1 MNNPARIPQTTF
13 FRKSRI
19 FRRGHVVLY
28 AMLAVPVAYILV
40 FAYYPMYGA
49 QIAFR
54 DFSIVKGITQSPWV
68 GLKHFRL
75 FFQNYMF
82 WRLMRNT
89 LAISLYSLATFP
101 VSIVLALLIH
111 TMPLRH
117 FRKSVQ
123 MITYAPHFIS
133 TVVMCGMILQFLSV
147 RNGSVNQLLQLLG
160 FAPVDFL
167 GDARRF
173 VGVYVWTG
181 VWQGM
186 GYGAILYISALA
198 GVDQELHEAARMDGA
213 SLLQRMWHIDLP
225 SIRGTIIITFILRCG
240 TILSVGY
247 EKVYLLQNSLN
258 LSSSEVISTY
268 VFKQGIAGG
277 LPQYS
282 YATAVGLFVSAI
294 NLLMLGVVNAVA
306 KKTASMSLW

>member
-19 FRRGHVVLY
+19 FRRGHAVLY

-111 TMPLRH
+111 TMPLRR